1 MNGCALTCQKGLGNR
16 KGVMLLQLVFLVVL
30 EFELKEQILFLNNTD
45 VLLKYGTWGKRP
57 SDLG

>member
-1 MNGCALTCQKGLGNR
+1 MNGCALTCQKGVGNR

-45 VLLKYGTWGKRP
+45 VLLK
-57 SDLG
+57 